1 MKNVR
6 LEDSVKMVTLGII
19 LMVVL
24 VLFPPIDTVTI
35 VLGIMFVAIFITSVI
50 IFIDTLISN
59 NEDGDNEE
67 WRIKD
72 KRIR

>member
-6 LEDSVKMVTLGII
+6 LKDSVKMVTLGII

-24 VLFPPIDTVTI
+24 VLFPPINTVTI

-67 WRIKD
+67 
-72 KRIR
+72 

>member
-35 VLGIMFVAIFITSVI
+35 VLGIMFVAIFITSII

-67 WRIKD
+67 
-72 KRIR
+72 